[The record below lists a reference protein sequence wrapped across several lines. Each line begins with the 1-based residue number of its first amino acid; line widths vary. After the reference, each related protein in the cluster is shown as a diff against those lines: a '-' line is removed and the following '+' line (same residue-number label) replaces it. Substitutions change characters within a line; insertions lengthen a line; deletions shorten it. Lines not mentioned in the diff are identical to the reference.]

1 MSRSRSLFT
10 AVAVAALV
18 AACGGD
24 GDDGAVVSPQPPPPT
39 YVKISTANQDA
50 AARASIAS
58 IMPFVAVPVVG
69 GSASPAL
76 AKSAQ
81 AGATSAL
88 GMHSGL
94 AHLAPRA
101 LDFGAKQATAA
112 TTGMARPL
120 AQLPPETVPCMVSG
134 TYTVTVDDKDNSK
147 SVTVGDTLSVSFSQC
162 DDGDGPVNGGMALT
176 IATYSLTPNVEDV
189 TGSITFQSLAIAS
202 EPFSYSLS
210 GGATFR
216 FTFTQK
222 TDGEELLSSFTVAS
236 GGMTVARQAVVAGGL
251 SDSYSY
257 RAGFTVSDRDF
268 MSTAQGV
275 PSSEILTA
283 SGDFGL
289 QSLGGDLTLSTVT
302 PFKSV
307 YTDPYGDI
315 FPTEGQL
322 LASGRDGTK
331 LRLTAT
337 QTVQV
342 LMEMS
347 DDSDAEW
354 EYSKFVT
361 WDWLF
366 S

>member
-1 MSRSRSLFT
+1 MWRFRALVA
-10 AVAVAALV
+10 AVAAAALV
-18 AACGGD
+18 AGCGGG
-24 GDDGAVVSPQPPPPT
+24 GDDGTVSPPPPP
-39 YVKISTANQDA
+39 YVKISAANQDA
-50 AARASIAS
+50 VARTSVASIEL
-58 IMPFVAVPVVG
+58 FVAVPVVG
-69 GSASPAL
+69 QSSSPAL
-76 AKSAQ
+76 AKTAQ

-88 GMHSGL
+88 GRHGGL
-94 AHLAPRA
+94 THLAMRA
-101 LDFGAKQATAA
+101 LDFGGKQATATA
-112 TTGMARPL
+112 PGMARPL
-120 AQLPPETVPCMVSG
+120 ALLPPETEPCMVSG

-147 SVTVGDTLSVSFSQC
+147 SVTIGDTVSIAFNQC
-162 DDGDGPVNGGMALT
+162 DDGDGTVNGGMALT
-176 IATYSLTPNVEDV
+176 IATYTLTPSAEDV

-202 EPFSYSLS
+202 EPFSYVAN
-210 GGATFR
+210 GGADFR
-216 FTFTQK
+216 FTFTLK
-222 TDGEELLSSFTVAS
+222 TDGEELFSSFTVGS
-236 GGMTVARQAVVAGGL
+236 GGVTVAKQSVVAGGL

-268 MSTAQGV
+268 MSTVPGV

-283 SGDFGL
+283 SGDFGS
-289 QSLGGDLTLSTVT
+289 QVLGGDLTLSTIT

-307 YTDPYGDI
+307 YTDPFGDI
-315 FPTEGQL
+315 FPSEGQL
-322 LASGRDGTK
+322 LVSGGDGTK

-342 LMEMS
+342 LMEVS

>member
-1 MSRSRSLFT
+1 MWRFRALF
-10 AVAVAALV
+10 AAVAAAALV
-18 AACGGD
+18 TGCGGG
-24 GDDGAVVSPQPPPPT
+24 GDDGAVSPPPPSP
-39 YVKISTANQDA
+39 YVKISAANQDA
-50 AARASIAS
+50 VARASIAS

-76 AKSAQ
+76 AKTAQ

-88 GMHSGL
+88 GMHGGL
-94 AHLAPRA
+94 AHLALRA

-112 TTGMARPL
+112 APGMARPL

-134 TYTVTVDDKDNSK
+134 TYTVTVADKDNSK
-147 SVTVGDTLSVSFSQC
+147 SVSIGDTLSLSFSQC

-216 FTFTQK
+216 FTFTLK

-275 PSSEILTA
+275 PSSEIITA

-289 QSLGGDLTLSTVT
+289 QSLGGDLNLSTVT

-307 YTDPYGDI
+307 FTDPYGDI
-315 FPTEGQL
+315 FPSEGQL
-322 LASGRDGTK
+322 LVSGGDGTK

-347 DDSDAEW
+347 DDSDADW
-354 EYSKFVT
+354 ESSKFVT
-361 WDWLF
+361 WDWLL